1 MPEQY
6 IENPLSSGELQKPVS
21 AGTAQDA
28 NVSGVSED
36 IDKIF
41 GSSSNEGA
49 GSGDDPFGGSSSSG
63 AGDQQVDYTG
73 MTHEQLA
80 RMFQSK
86 YDKAQADLQKVQ
98 PKVQK
103 ADSLEQFYN
112 ELYENPEVRRAFIA
126 ELEPDLVKP
135 SDPYTALQVQLKKEF
150 GEDYV
155 PDDEEARRPFT
166 PSWKYYRRLSELEN
180 KVKEQNASVP
190 KTIKQL
196 REEREA
202 ALREAQ
208 TKDIEM
214 KNEVLRTMKWTDNDY
229 KSFAGWVSKLSAVD
243 LAKIYNYAQSKKASS
258 PGAPNLA
265 ALSGGT
271 TQTPNEIEAELK
283 KFFG

>member
-1 MPEQY
+1 MPDLN
-6 IENPLSSGELQKPVS
+6 IENQPSSVGAPIP
-21 AGTAQDA
+21 GGDA
-28 NVSGVSED
+28 TTPQTNVTGVSDD

-41 GSSSNEGA
+41 GASANAGT
-49 GSGDDPFGGSSSSG
+49 GSGDNPFGGNPSSG
-63 AGDQQVDYTG
+63 AGEQQVDYTG

-112 ELYENPEVRRAFIA
+112 ELYENQDVRRAFIA
-126 ELEPDLVKP
+126 ELEPDLVQPK
-135 SDPYTALQVQLKKEF
+135 DPYLALQGQLKKEF

-180 KVKEQNASVP
+180 KVKDVSNTVP
-190 KTIKQL
+190 KTLKELRAEREQTL
-196 REEREA
+196 REQA
-202 ALREAQ
+202 

-214 KNEVLRTMKWTDNDY
+214 KNDVLRTMRWSDTDY
-229 KSFAGWVSKLSAVD
+229 QSFAGWVSKLSAID
-243 LAKIYNYAQSKKASS
+243 LAKIYNYAQSKRANIQ
-258 PGAPNLA
+258 GAPTLA

-271 TQTPNEIEAELK
+271 PQTPNEIEAELK